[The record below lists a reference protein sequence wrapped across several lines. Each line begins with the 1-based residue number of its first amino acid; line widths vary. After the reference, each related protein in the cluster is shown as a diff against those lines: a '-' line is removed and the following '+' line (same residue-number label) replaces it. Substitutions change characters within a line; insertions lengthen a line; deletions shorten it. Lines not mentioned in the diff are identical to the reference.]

1 MVVGFRERSTKSILI
16 QFGSLAK
23 LNISVSG
30 SRPAVLASTGAPH
43 ELQHAYKRT
52 SHLESLV
59 HSWYMCYANWT
70 KLFRVQRA
78 DVYIYLL
85 TEQNRWFGII
95 PSFSKRRE
103 HYGAEQL

>member
-1 MVVGFRERSTKSILI
+1 MIFERGVRNCFFLKCSSLKLVVGFRERSTKSILI

-59 HSWYMCYANWT
+59 HS
-70 KLFRVQRA
+70 
-78 DVYIYLL
+78 
-85 TEQNRWFGII
+85 
-95 PSFSKRRE
+95 
-103 HYGAEQL
+103 